1 MGAQSERIWCVLVC
15 VLRTVLV
22 CVCWSVGLIATARVW
37 VRIRSNS
44 TQRAEGEREWEDEW
58 EREGESERSSREN
71 QLTELSA
78 LIPPLRTFV
87 RVWHCIAMMM
97 MSRTR

>member
-1 MGAQSERIWCVLVC
+1 MRNLSESRIWCVLVC

-44 TQRAEGEREWEDEW
+44 TQRAEGERVGEGGR
-58 EREGESERSSREN
+58 EREKQREPIN
-71 QLTELSA
+71 T
-78 LIPPLRTFV
+78 
-87 RVWHCIAMMM
+87 
-97 MSRTR
+97 

>member
-1 MGAQSERIWCVLVC
+1 MRNLSESRIWCVLVC

-44 TQRAEGEREWEDEW
+44 TQRAEGERVGVG
-58 EREGESERSSREN
+58 EGGSERSREN
-71 QLTELSA
+71 Q

-87 RVWHCIAMMM
+87 RVWHCI
-97 MSRTR
+97 SP